1 MACVVSGQK
10 INLKKSSIALFAGVD
25 EEGAQKISRA
35 SRIRVKAQL
44 EKYLGVPS
52 IMGRT
57 NLGLFHHLLNC
68 IEGGLEGW
76 KSKQLTLVGWIIL
89 AKLVLTTT
97 PIYSMQSTLLPVA
110 FCNNIDQ
117 KVRNFIWGS
126 SKEKKKVRLA
136 RWEIVMNTRI
146 MEA

>member
-1 MACVVSGQK
+1 M
-10 INLKKSSIALFAGVD
+10 
-25 EEGAQKISRA
+25 
-35 SRIRVKAQL
+35 KAQL
-44 EKYLGVPS
+44 EKYLGVSS

-57 NLGLFHHLLNC
+57 NLGLFHRLLNR

-76 KSKQLTLVGWIIL
+76 KSKHLTIAGWIIL

-97 PIYSMQSTLLPVA
+97 LIYSMQSMLLPVA
-110 FCNNIDQ
+110 LGNNIHQ

-136 RWEIVMNTRI
+136 RW
-146 MEA
+146 